1 MKRLNGIWL
10 PAVLALAACGGG
22 ASNEVAVVDLNE
34 VAQATG
40 QDEVIRGRV
49 EGVSNQLTEELRGLL
64 TNMEGQLQA
73 EREKLGTNP
82 AAEDVQRIQA
92 LTAQAQQQITQ
103 AQAEANRQVTALE
116 AELAEE
122 FRDKVLPLA
131 RKEATNRGATILLAR
146 DAYVFWSA
154 DSIDLTSAVITAWD
168 NLPDDQKTLS
178 AGADVTEPAPEPA
191 AAAPAPAQES
201 GEEAAEEAA
210 EPAE

>member
-1 MKRLNGIWL
+1 M
-10 PAVLALAACGGG
+10 LAACGGG

-49 EGVSNQLTEELRGLL
+49 EGVSIQLTEELRGLL
-64 TNMEGQLQA
+64 TSMEGQLQA

-92 LTAQAQQQITQ
+92 LTAQAQQQIGQ

-116 AELAEE
+116 GELAEE

-131 RKEATNRGATILLAR
+131 RKAATSRGATILLAR
-146 DAYVFWSA
+146 DAYVFWSD
-154 DSIDLTSAVITAWD
+154 DSIDLTSAVIAAWD
-168 NLPDDQKTLS
+168 NLPADQKMLS
-178 AGADVTEPAPEPA
+178 AGADIPEPAPQ
-191 AAAPAPAQES
+191 AP
-201 GEEAAEEAA
+201 AEEAA
-210 EPAE
+210 TETEAPAE